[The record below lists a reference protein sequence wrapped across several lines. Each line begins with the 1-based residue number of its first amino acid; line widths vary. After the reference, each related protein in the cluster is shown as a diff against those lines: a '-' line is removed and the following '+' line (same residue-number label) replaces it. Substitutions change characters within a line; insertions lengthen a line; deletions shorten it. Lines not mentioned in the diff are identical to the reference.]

1 MLGLSHLQVRG
12 LAAAGGRGLSEVR
25 RLVRD
30 GAGGSWSHDSQLCP
44 RRVRLPPGGRPHRRM
59 KDPLAAFLG
68 YLQAEKHA
76 SPHTVKSY
84 RTDLQDFRA
93 FVAGRA
99 SPAASVDPG
108 EVDPR
113 AVRAYLAALHT
124 RGLDPVSVA
133 RKLAAI
139 RSWFRFLRR
148 RGMVAK
154 NPAQAVRSPRLPRK
168 LVSFLPIDETMAM
181 MDARP
186 HGTTARDTAIVELL
200 YASGLRVSE
209 LVGLDLRDL
218 DLAETTVRVLGK
230 GGKERIVP
238 FGGAA
243 ARALR
248 THLDARS
255 PGAGAVFQNRR
266 GGRLTVRSVH
276 TIVRRQ
282 ARAAGI
288 VRRVSPHTL
297 RHTFATH
304 LLDSG
309 ADLRMIQEL
318 LGHGRLSTTQRYT
331 HVGSDQL
338 LRIYDAAHPRAKEQ
352 KRA

>member
-1 MLGLSHLQVRG
+1 
-12 LAAAGGRGLSEVR
+12 
-25 RLVRD
+25 
-30 GAGGSWSHDSQLCP
+30 
-44 RRVRLPPGGRPHRRM
+44 M
-59 KDPLAAFLG
+59 KDPLASFLG
-68 YLQAEKHA
+68 SLEVEKHA

-84 RTDLQDFRA
+84 RADLEDFLRWRRAGSAAEAVQGIAARDVRA
-93 FVAGRA
+93 F
-99 SPAASVDPG
+99 
-108 EVDPR
+108 
-113 AVRAYLAALHT
+113 LATLHT

-139 RSWFRFLRR
+139 RSLFRFLRR
-148 RGMVAK
+148 RGVVAD
-154 NPAQAVRSPRLPRK
+154 NPAQQVRGPRQARK

-181 MDARP
+181 MDATDGRAATDGHAP
-186 HGTTARDTAIVELL
+186 ARDAAIVELL

-218 DLAETTVRVLGK
+218 DFAEMTVRVIGK
-230 GGKERIVP
+230 GRKERIVP

-243 ARALR
+243 ASALR
-248 THLDARS
+248 EYLDVRG
-255 PGAGAVFQNRR
+255 PGPGAVFLNRR
-266 GGRLTVRSVH
+266 RGRLTVRSVH
-276 TIVRRQ
+276 TIVRRR

-318 LGHGRLSTTQRYT
+318 LGHSRLSTTQRYT

-338 LRIYDAAHPRAKEQ
+338 MRIYDAAHPRAKERSAQ
-352 KRA
+352 SGSGNVEGRPGEAGAPPRARGAWGARG